1 VKTAWFWTSLTLADR
16 AVCEYYGNDDADLV
30 NILST
35 IEEADVAVI
44 FVEQRNTRV
53 KISWRSQPGVDVS
66 KIAVQF
72 GGGGH
77 PAASGV
83 EISGEMEKVQAQVLE
98 ATRALLKQHE
108 K

>member
-1 VKTAWFWTSLTLADR
+1 LTLADR
-16 AVCEYYGNDDADLV
+16 VAAEYYGNDDADLV

-35 IEEADVAVI
+35 VDDADVAVI
-44 FVEQRNTRV
+44 FVEQKNARV

-66 KIAVQF
+66 QIAVQF

-83 EISGEMEKVQAQVLE
+83 EINGQLEEVQARVLE
-98 ATRALLKQHE
+98 ATRSLLKQNG